1 MRLALI
7 IEYEGTD
14 YHGFQYQENAA
25 SIQEQIEKS
34 IHALTG
40 ESLRVKAAGRT
51 DAGVHALG
59 QVVAFDTESKQPPET
74 FLNAM
79 NFHLPDDI
87 VVKAAYRTGPAFDPR
102 RHAISRR
109 YRYTLVNSVT
119 RSPTRRLTTSR
130 IRENLET
137 DLMSRGAILME
148 GIHDFARFAG
158 PLERRGASTVREIFS
173 ASVEENKDEVIFEV
187 EGSAFL
193 PHQVRRMAG
202 ALVDLGRGFLSIEQ
216 LNQMI
221 EGVGN
226 GVASRSLPPRGL
238 CLLEVK
244 YANFPPKVGE
254 KIGN

>member
-40 ESLRVKAAGRT
+40 ERLRVKAAGRT

-59 QVVAFDTESKQPPET
+59 QVVAFDTESKHPPET

-137 DLMSRGAILME
+137 GLMSRGAILME

-158 PLERRGASTVREIFS
+158 PLERLGASTVREIFS

-238 CLLEVK
+238 CLIEVK
-244 YANFPPKVGE
+244 YANFPPKGGE

>member
-1 MRLALI
+1 M
-7 IEYEGTD
+7 
-14 YHGFQYQENAA
+14 NAA

-40 ESLRVKAAGRT
+40 ERLRVKAAGRT

-59 QVVAFDTESKQPPET
+59 QVVAFDTESKHPPET

-87 VVKAAYRTGPAFDPR
+87 VVKAAYRMGPAFDPR

-137 DLMSRGAILME
+137 GLMSRGAILME

>member
-1 MRLALI
+1 M
-7 IEYEGTD
+7 
-14 YHGFQYQENAA
+14 
-25 SIQEQIEKS
+25 
-34 IHALTG
+34 
-40 ESLRVKAAGRT
+40 
-51 DAGVHALG
+51 
-59 QVVAFDTESKQPPET
+59 AFDTESKHPPET

-87 VVKAAYRTGPAFDPR
+87 VVKAAYRMGPAFDPR

-137 DLMSRGAILME
+137 GLMSRGAILME

>member
-1 MRLALI
+1 M
-7 IEYEGTD
+7 
-14 YHGFQYQENAA
+14 
-25 SIQEQIEKS
+25 
-34 IHALTG
+34 
-40 ESLRVKAAGRT
+40 
-51 DAGVHALG
+51 
-59 QVVAFDTESKQPPET
+59 AFDTESKHPPET

-137 DLMSRGAILME
+137 GLMSQGAILME

-158 PLERRGASTVREIFS
+158 PLERQGASTVREIFS
-173 ASVEENKDEVIFEV
+173 ASVEENEDEVIFEV

-193 PHQVRRMAG
+193 PNQVRRMAG

>member
-1 MRLALI
+1 M
-7 IEYEGTD
+7 
-14 YHGFQYQENAA
+14 
-25 SIQEQIEKS
+25 
-34 IHALTG
+34 
-40 ESLRVKAAGRT
+40 
-51 DAGVHALG
+51 G
-59 QVVAFDTESKQPPET
+59 QVVAFDTESKHPPET

-87 VVKAAYRTGPAFDPR
+87 VVKAAYRMGPAFDPR

-137 DLMSRGAILME
+137 GLMRQGAILME
-148 GIHDFARFAG
+148 GIHDFARFSG
-158 PLERRGASTVREIFS
+158 PLERQGASTVREIFS
-173 ASVEENKDEVIFEV
+173 ARVEENKDEVIFEV

-226 GVASRSLPPRGL
+226 GVASWSLPPQGL

>member
-40 ESLRVKAAGRT
+40 ERLRVKAAGRT

-59 QVVAFDTESKQPPET
+59 QVVAFDTESKHPPET

-130 IRENLET
+130 IHENLET
-137 DLMSRGAILME
+137 GLMSRG
-148 GIHDFARFAG
+148 
-158 PLERRGASTVREIFS
+158 
-173 ASVEENKDEVIFEV
+173 
-187 EGSAFL
+187 
-193 PHQVRRMAG
+193 
-202 ALVDLGRGFLSIEQ
+202 
-216 LNQMI
+216 
-221 EGVGN
+221 
-226 GVASRSLPPRGL
+226 
-238 CLLEVK
+238 
-244 YANFPPKVGE
+244 
-254 KIGN
+254 